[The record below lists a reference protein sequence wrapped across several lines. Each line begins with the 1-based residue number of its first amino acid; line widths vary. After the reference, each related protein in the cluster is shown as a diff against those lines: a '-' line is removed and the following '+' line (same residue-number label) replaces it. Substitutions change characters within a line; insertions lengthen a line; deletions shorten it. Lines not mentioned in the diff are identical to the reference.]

1 MITFIALIVSI
12 IGGLNWLAISIF
24 GFDVV
29 AWMFGVAT
37 IGTRIV
43 YGLVGVACIWL
54 IGYLIKR
61 GRQIIVTE
69 NKTVE

>member
-1 MITFIALIVSI
+1 MITFIALIISI

-24 GFDVV
+24 SFDVV
-29 AWMFGVAT
+29 AWAFGVAT

-43 YGLVGVACIWL
+43 CGLVGLACIWL

-61 GRQIIVTE
+61 GRQIIVAE
-69 NKTVE
+69 DKTNE